1 MELLKITL
9 VLIVILMLTSCSTG
23 TSTSNKLGYW
33 ENSYTKSVSFWQ
45 CVEPFTPYKNK
56 DC

>member
-9 VLIVILMLTSCSTG
+9 VSIVILMLTSCST
-23 TSTSNKLGYW
+23 TTLNRLGYW
-33 ENSYTKSVSFWQ
+33 ENSYTKSASFWQ
-45 CVEPFTPYKNK
+45 CVEIFSPHSNK